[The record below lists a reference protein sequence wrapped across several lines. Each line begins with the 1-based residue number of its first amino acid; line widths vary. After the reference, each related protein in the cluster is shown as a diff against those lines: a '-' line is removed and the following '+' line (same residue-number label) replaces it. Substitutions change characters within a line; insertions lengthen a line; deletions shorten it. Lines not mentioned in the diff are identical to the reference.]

1 MTNLKRV
8 RPPLDKERQ
17 ARFIFGGVLRVAAI
31 VVLGL
36 VVPGVARAAPVKL
49 GDRPLLALAARGGEA
64 YAVIESGDPASP
76 LALVSPG
83 ARPQPFG
90 APGAESPEIVAGTGG
105 VEVAWARQVSSGL
118 ELLAGDPAAPK
129 PIAVA
134 TTPPQLDGD
143 GTLAYSDR
151 DGNVVKG
158 DGRLTNDAPEHR
170 HLPLDAA
177 EGRVLDLDQR
187 RTITQLRL
195 LGPDAPNLPA
205 LSLPRLADVQGSLAI
220 AGNAA
225 YVAYALDER
234 IYLATAALEP
244 QARWTIRKLSNDGAG
259 RPAVVRT
266 ARKTYVAFSRAGGIY
281 VNGKRIGN
289 GGRPQL
295 ATDGTEVF
303 VGWTRE
309 GGAMLEKAG

>member
-1 MTNLKRV
+1 M
-8 RPPLDKERQ
+8 
-17 ARFIFGGVLRVAAI
+17 LRVALF

-36 VVPGVARAAPVKL
+36 AVPGVARAATPVEL
-49 GDRPLLALAARGGEA
+49 GDTPLLALAARDGTA
-64 YAVIESGDPASP
+64 YAVIGSGDAASP
-76 LALVSPG
+76 FRFASTNMRTMAVSG
-83 ARPQPFG
+83 PF
-90 APGAESPEIVAGTGG
+90 ASPGAESPEIAAGP
-105 VEVAWARQVSSGL
+105 EAIRIAWARQISAGL
-118 ELLAGDPAAPK
+118 ELLETPSDELSGAQR
-129 PIAVA
+129 VA
-134 TTPPQLDGD
+134 TATAPPQLDGD

-158 DGRLTNDAPEHR
+158 DDQLTNDAPEHR

-177 EGRVLDLDQR
+177 EGLVLDLDQR

-195 LGPDAPNLPA
+195 LGPNAPNLPA
-205 LSLPRLADVQGSLAI
+205 LSLPRLADVQASLAI
-220 AGNAA
+220 AGSAA

-234 IYLATAALEP
+234 IYLATAELNA
-244 QARWTIRKLSNDGAG
+244 QARWTTRKLSNDGAG
-259 RPAVVRT
+259 RPAIART

-309 GGAMLEKAG
+309 GGAMLAYVG